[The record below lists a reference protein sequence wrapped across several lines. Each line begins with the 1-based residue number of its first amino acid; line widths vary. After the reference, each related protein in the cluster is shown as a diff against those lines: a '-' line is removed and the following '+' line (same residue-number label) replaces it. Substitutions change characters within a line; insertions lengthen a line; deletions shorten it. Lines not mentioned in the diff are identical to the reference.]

1 MAPWIIFAV
10 LPVVLIVLSFRVRPL
25 VPRGRGEQTAFN
37 QSHNGAMSGLFGGHG
52 LEPDPV
58 SVKEETEPVTF
69 RLDAL
74 TERRP

>member
-1 MAPWIIFAV
+1 MAAWIIFAV
-10 LPVVLIVLSFRVRPL
+10 LPVVLIAWSFRVRPL

-58 SVKEETEPVTF
+58 SVKEETEPVAF

-74 TERRP
+74 TERRH

>member
-10 LPVVLIVLSFRVRPL
+10 LPVVLIALSFRVRPL

-37 QSHNGAMSGLFGGHG
+37 QSHNGAMSGLFGGHR

-74 TERRP
+74 TERRH